1 VASILFTCLPGYGHL
16 FPMLPI
22 ALELQRRG
30 HRVRVASSASFASV
44 VRSSG
49 ISPIAAGVDWTESD
63 PESAFPGFV
72 DLGGMGQAKLFASDV
87 GRAVASDLTR
97 FFVEDRPD
105 VLVCDNI
112 DFGGWAVG
120 RKAAI
125 PTVLVGIIGQ
135 VTAATYQM
143 LVGKELRELL
153 RDLAAPPDPE
163 LSSLTGQLFID
174 PTPPRF
180 ASAPPEGNLRRVRP
194 AVPDIGVTPAL
205 LEWLHA
211 DTAPLI
217 YVTLGTV
224 FNRAEGL
231 MEMLLNAMSDLPV
244 RVLAAVGQNVDAG
257 RFPNRA
263 NMLVQTFVPQ
273 ATVLARSAAV
283 VCHGGRGTVYA
294 AMAGGVPLCL
304 LPMSADQPG
313 TAKRCAEIGVGIVC
327 ATGAVEV
334 LGEPNPVVEPSLLS
348 PATVREAVRSL
359 LEDVSYRQH
368 AGQMQ
373 AEISELPPTEKAAE
387 WIEALTANSRPIS

>member
-1 VASILFTCLPGYGHL
+1 MASILFTCLPGYGHL

-22 ALELQRRG
+22 ALELKRRG
-30 HRVRVASSASFASV
+30 HRVRVASSASFAWV

-49 ISPIAAGVDWTESD
+49 ISPITAGVDWTESD
-63 PESAFPGFV
+63 PDSAFPGFV
-72 DLGGMGQAKLFASDV
+72 NLGGVGQAKLFASDV
-87 GRAVASDLTR
+87 GRAMGSDLTR
-97 FFVEDRPD
+97 LFVEDRPD
-105 VLVCDNI
+105 VLVCDNV

-135 VTAATYQM
+135 ITAATYQT
-143 LVGKELRELL
+143 LVGKELRNLL

-174 PTPPRF
+174 PTPPQF

-194 AVPDIGVTPAL
+194 AVPDLGVTPAL
-205 LEWLHA
+205 LEWLRA
-211 DTAPLI
+211 DTAPLV

-257 RFPNRA
+257 RFPSRA
-263 NMLVQTFVPQ
+263 NLLVQTFVPQ

-313 TAKRCAEIGVGIVC
+313 IAKRCAEIGVGIVC
-327 ATGAVEV
+327 ATGVVEI

-359 LEDVSYRQH
+359 LEDAGYRQR

-387 WIEALTANSRPIS
+387 WIEALMATARASY

>member
-22 ALELQRRG
+22 ALDLQKRG

-49 ISPIAAGVDWTESD
+49 ISPIAVGVDWTESD

-72 DLGGMGQAKLFASDV
+72 DLGVVGQAKLFASDV

-97 FFVEDRPD
+97 FFVEDQPD
-105 VLVCDNI
+105 VLVCDNL

-135 VTAATYQM
+135 LTAAAYQM
-143 LVGKELRELL
+143 LVGQELRKLL
-153 RDLAAPPDPE
+153 DDLAAPPDPE

-180 ASAPPEGNLRRVRP
+180 AMAPPEGNLRRVRP
-194 AVPDIGVTPAL
+194 AVPDLGATPAL
-205 LEWLHA
+205 LDWLRA
-211 DTAPLI
+211 DTVPLI

-231 MEMLLNAMSDLPV
+231 MEMLLNAISALPV
-244 RVLAAVGQNVDAG
+244 RVLAAVGPNVDAG
-257 RFPNRA
+257 RFPTQA
-263 NMLVQTFVPQ
+263 NVLVQTFVPQ

-283 VCHGGRGTVYA
+283 VCHGGRGTAYA

-327 ATGAVEV
+327 ATGVIEV
-334 LGEPNPVVEPSLLS
+334 LGEPFPVVEPSRLS
-348 PATVREAVRSL
+348 PATVREAVRTL
-359 LEDVSYRQH
+359 LEDVSYRQS

-387 WIEALTANSRPIS
+387 WIEALTAKARAS